1 MALESSWTAVRTRF
15 RSAWDEAEASKQR
28 GDLDLRAW
36 SSRLLGADASLVMQG
51 GGNTSIK
58 GEWADGRPCVWV
70 KGTGADLAFVGTE
83 HFTPIDQTA
92 ACDLLDGPH
101 LDNAGL
107 AAALLPLKLDPSTPR
122 PSIETLMHAFLPGR
136 FVEHTHADSV
146 LALLDTES
154 AEAMAAQVFGAMA
167 PLVPFR
173 HSGFELALACRDTF
187 ARHSSESTTG
197 LLLASHGAVAFGDD
211 ARGAYERMGALVTRA
226 EDWLVGRDAWTL
238 PRAAAP
244 ERDVGGAKRL
254 AALRLTLSRIAG
266 FPVAMIVDAHPEA
279 SAFARRA
286 DLEMLALQGPPT
298 PQHAIF
304 TKRIPALGFEVA
316 RYAAAYRTYLAEHGA
331 PYLATDL
338 PDPAPRVLV
347 DPAFGVISTS
357 TDARQARI
365 VAEVVVHD
373 IAIATRAAG
382 HDRYRALPPA
392 DILAA
397 EVHYG
402 GHERRKL
409 ARRAT
414 DLPLLGCIT
423 LAAGSMDAVALQRLS
438 DLGADVIIAAALTD
452 AVLVDAVYDHGGI
465 DVVITGQAQS
475 SGLLEHVLAHSPAG
489 GLACAPG
496 QDDILVDRIIDH
508 WQRSLATS

>member
-1 MALESSWTAVRTRF
+1 MAPESSWTAVRTRF
-15 RSAWDEAEASKQR
+15 RSAWDEAEAAKHHD
-28 GDLDLRAW
+28 DLELRAW

-51 GGNTSIK
+51 GGNTSVK
-58 GEWADGRPCVWV
+58 GAWADGRACVWV
-70 KGTGADLAFVGTE
+70 KGTGADLAFVGSE
-83 HFTPIDQTA
+83 HFTPVDESA
-92 ACDLLDGPH
+92 ACDLLDGPP

-107 AAALLPLKLDPSTPR
+107 ATALQPLELAPSTPR

-154 AEAMAAQVFGAMA
+154 AEDIVARVFGDIA

-187 ARHSSESTTG
+187 VRRATAGTTG
-197 LLLASHGAVAFGDD
+197 LLLASHGAVAFADD
-211 ARGAYERMGALVTRA
+211 ARTSYERMGALVTRA
-226 EDWLVGRDAWTL
+226 EDWLVGRGAWAL
-238 PRAAAP
+238 PRAESP
-244 ERDVGGAKRL
+244 PRDANGAKRL
-254 AALRLTLSRIAG
+254 AALRLALSRIAG

-279 SAFARRA
+279 SAFARRP
-286 DLEMLALQGPPT
+286 DLEILALQGPPT

-304 TKRIPALGFEVA
+304 TKRIPALDFDVA
-316 RYAAAYRTYLAEHGA
+316 GYAAVYRTYLAEHGA
-331 PYLATDL
+331 PYPTADL
-338 PDPAPRVLV
+338 PDPAPRVLI

-365 VAEVVVHD
+365 VAEIVVHD

-423 LAAGSMDAVALQRLS
+423 LAAGTVDSTVLKRLTT
-438 DLGADVIIAAALTD
+438 LGADVISVGDLTD
-452 AVLVDAVYDHGGI
+452 PVLVDAVYDHGGV
-465 DVVITGQAQS
+465 DVVITARPAA
-475 SGLLEHVLAHSPAG
+475 SGLLDHVLAHSPAG

-496 QDDILVDRIIDH
+496 PHDSLFDRIVDH
-508 WQRSLATS
+508 WQRSLSTS

>member
-15 RSAWDEAEASKQR
+15 RSAWDDAETATPRS
-28 GDLDLRAW
+28 DLDLRAW

-58 GEWADGRPCVWV
+58 GEWADGRACVWV
-70 KGTGADLAFVGTE
+70 KGTGADLAFVDPE
-83 HFTPIDQTA
+83 HFTPIDLTA
-92 ACDLLDGPH
+92 ARDLLDGPH

-154 AEAMAAQVFGAMA
+154 AEDIAAQVFGSIA

-187 ARHSSESTTG
+187 ARHGADGTTG
-197 LLLASHGAVAFGDD
+197 LLLASHGAVAFGND
-211 ARGAYERMGALVTRA
+211 ARSAYERMGALVTRA

-238 PRAAAP
+238 PRATAP
-244 ERDVGGAKRL
+244 QRNADGAKRL
-254 AALRLTLSRIAG
+254 AALRLALSRVAG

-286 DLEMLALQGPPT
+286 DLGMLALQGPPT

-304 TKRIPALGFEVA
+304 TKRIPALGFDVA
-316 RYAAAYRTYLAEHGA
+316 GYAAAYRTYLAEHGA
-331 PYLATDL
+331 PYPATVL
-338 PDPAPRVLV
+338 PDPAPRVLI

-373 IAIATRAAG
+373 IAVATRAAG

-423 LAAGSMDAVALQRLS
+423 LAAGTVDAVALQRLT
-438 DLGADVIIAAALTD
+438 DLGADVIIAVDLTE
-452 AVLVDAVYDHGGI
+452 AVLIDAVYDHGGV
-465 DVVITGQAQS
+465 DVVITAKAES
-475 SGLLEHVLAHSPAG
+475 TGLLEHVLAHSPAG
-489 GLACAPG
+489 GLACTPV
-496 QDDILVDRIIDH
+496 QDDIVVDRIVDH

>member
-1 MALESSWTAVRTRF
+1 MEAAAQQDELTR
-15 RSAWDEAEASKQR
+15 
-28 GDLDLRAW
+28 RAW

-58 GEWADGRPCVWV
+58 GVWTDGRPCVWV
-70 KGTGADLAFVGTE
+70 KGTGADLALVGAE
-83 HFTPIDQTA
+83 HFTPIDQAA
-92 ACDLLDGPH
+92 ACALLDGPP

-107 AAALLPLKLDPSTPR
+107 AAALQPMKLEPGAPR

-154 AEAMAAQVFGAMA
+154 AGDIAAKVFGDVA

-173 HSGFELALACRDTF
+173 HSGFELAVVCRDTF
-187 ARHSSESTTG
+187 IREAAGATTG
-197 LLLASHGAVAFGDD
+197 LLLASHGAVAFADD
-211 ARGAYERMGALVTRA
+211 ARTSYDRMGALVTRA
-226 EDWLVGRDAWTL
+226 EDWLVAHDAWTL
-238 PRAAAP
+238 PRADPVARNA
-244 ERDVGGAKRL
+244 EGAMRL
-254 AALRLTLSRIAG
+254 AALRLALSRIAG
-266 FPVAMIVDAHPEA
+266 FPVAMIVDSHPEA
-279 SAFARRA
+279 AAFAGSA
-286 DLEMLALQGPPT
+286 DLETLALQGPPT

-304 TKRIPALGFEVA
+304 TKRIPALGFDVA
-316 RYAAAYRTYLAEHGA
+316 SYAAAYRTYLAEHGA
-331 PYLATDL
+331 PYAASDL
-338 PDPAPRVLV
+338 PDPAPRVLI

-402 GHERRKL
+402 GHERRRL

-423 LAAGSMDAVALQRLS
+423 LAVETLEPAAMRRLA
-438 DLGADVIIAAALTD
+438 DLGADVIAAGTLTE
-452 AVLVDAVYDHGGI
+452 AVLVDAVYEHGGI
-465 DVVITGQAQS
+465 DVVITAHEAPYA
-475 SGLLEHVLAHSPAG
+475 LLDRLLANSPGG
-489 GLACAPG
+489 GLVCPPG
-496 QDDILVDRIIDH
+496 PNAVDHIVDH
-508 WQRSLATS
+508 WHRSLSPP

>member
-1 MALESSWTAVRTRF
+1 MALESSWTAVRARF
-15 RSAWDEAEASKQR
+15 RSAWDEVEAARHRS
-28 GDLDLRAW
+28 DLDRRAW

-58 GEWADGRPCVWV
+58 GAWADGRACVWV
-70 KGTGADLAFVGTE
+70 KGTGADLAFVGSE
-83 HFTPIDQTA
+83 HFTPIDQAA
-92 ACDLLDGPH
+92 ACDLLDGPT

-107 AAALLPLKLDPSTPR
+107 AAALQPLKLDPSTPR

-154 AEAMAAQVFGAMA
+154 AADITARVFGDLAQ
-167 PLVPFR
+167 LVPFR

-187 ARHSSESTTG
+187 VRHGGADATG
-197 LLLASHGAVAFGDD
+197 LLLASHGAVAFADD
-211 ARGAYERMGALVTRA
+211 ARTSYERMGALVTRA
-226 EDWLVGRDAWTL
+226 EDWLVDRGAWTL
-238 PRAAAP
+238 PRAESP
-244 ERDVGGAKRL
+244 LRDADGAKRL
-254 AALRLTLSRIAG
+254 AALRLALSRIAG

-286 DLEMLALQGPPT
+286 DLEALALQGPPT

-304 TKRIPALGFEVA
+304 TKRIPALGFDVA
-316 RYAAAYRTYLAEHGA
+316 GYADAYRTYLAEHGA

-338 PDPAPRVLV
+338 PDPAPRVLI

-373 IAIATRAAG
+373 IAIATRAGG

-423 LAAGSMDAVALQRLS
+423 LAVGTVNSTALQRLA
-438 DLGADVIIAAALTD
+438 DLGADVIAIVEITD
-452 AVLVDAVYDHGGI
+452 AGLVDAVYDHGGI
-465 DVVITGQAQS
+465 DVVITAQTAAS
-475 SGLLEHVLAHSPAG
+475 RLLDHVLAHSPAG
-489 GLACAPG
+489 GLACTPG
-496 QDDILVDRIIDH
+496 RNDSVVDRIVDH